1 MQRKDFLKYAYMRRE
16 ILENSIENFGDV
28 LDTYRLNTEYQAL
41 DLLLMSCK
49 KEVEEIEEE
58 LINVLNEDDEK
69 KAQKRKK
76 LFERNSK
83 GDYIYKDLEKS
94 VNKECYNCK
103 TGHDVYYYREHDLF
117 LCNNCEGKF

>member
-1 MQRKDFLKYAYMRRE
+1 MQRKDFLKYAYMRKE
-16 ILENSIENFGDV
+16 ILENNIERCGDL
-28 LDTYRLNTEYQAL
+28 LDTDRLNREYMAL

-58 LINVLNEDDEK
+58 LLNEDDEK

-83 GDYIYKDLEKS
+83 GDYIYKDLEKA

-117 LCNNCEGKF
+117 LCNNCKGSF